1 MSFDAKASEYLLEL
15 LRCGV
20 NRITPCEKPE
30 DVSWEAVYAFAKR
43 HSVSALAYEAVRHR
57 MNELPSSIAEAWE
70 EQNAKLLTKYFNQE
84 HELTRLCDT
93 FEREKIPYMPLKG
106 SCIRQFFPSPETR
119 EMCDLDILVP
129 PEFEEK
135 THNIL
140 LAKGYSY
147 IVSHTTSHNREYHK
161 APYLNIEMHT
171 ALYPQEC
178 AESAYFNDVWTR
190 AERCGDSYA
199 YRLSWNDF
207 FVFAIAHTYKH
218 YYRIG
223 TGIRSVLDIYVM
235 KKALREQFDEVYI
248 RTELKKLSMLT
259 FYETISELAESWFSP
274 DHPAPAGA
282 VEEMA
287 HNILCATTY
296 GVNQGAVQNAVAG
309 YMRRGKSVSGAKIS
323 VTIRKIFPSRAFMK
337 SMYPMLEKSP
347 LLLPLC
353 WIARGFRILFTEP
366 QKLSKFFRNLR
377 KKNMYGKE
385 RK

>member
-1 MSFDAKASEYLLEL
+1 MAVDAKASEYLLEL

-20 NRITPCEKPE
+20 NDTVPREKPAGS
-30 DVSWEAVYAFAKR
+30 SWEEIYALARR
-43 HSVSALAYEAVRHR
+43 HSVTVLAFYTLRTRKTDLPAALAA
-57 MNELPSSIAEAWE
+57 SWE
-70 EQNAKLLTKYFNQE
+70 EQSAKLLTQYINQE
-84 HELTRLCDT
+84 HELARLCSI
-93 FEREKIPYMPLKG
+93 FEQEHIPYMPLKG
-106 SCIRQFFPSPETR
+106 SCIRKFYPSPETR

-129 PEFEEK
+129 PESEEQ
-135 THNIL
+135 THKIL
-140 LAKGYSY
+140 LANGYSY
-147 IVSHTTSHNREYHK
+147 IASHTTSHNREYHK

-178 AESAYFNDVWTR
+178 AESAYFNDVWMR
-190 AERCGDSYA
+190 ADRFGDSYA

-235 KKALREQFDEVYI
+235 KKALREQLDEDYI

-259 FYETISELAESWFSP
+259 FYETISELAESWFFP
-274 DHPAPAGA
+274 DHTAPVGA

-287 HNILCATTY
+287 RNILCGTTY

-309 YMRRGKSVSGAKIS
+309 YMLRGKSASGAKLS
-323 VTIRKIFPSRAFMK
+323 VTIRKVFPSRAFMK

-347 LLLPLC
+347 FLLPFC
-353 WIARGFRILFTEP
+353 WVARWFRILFTEP
-366 QKLSKFFRNLR
+366 KKLSEFFRNLR
-377 KKNMYGKE
+377 KKNLYGRE